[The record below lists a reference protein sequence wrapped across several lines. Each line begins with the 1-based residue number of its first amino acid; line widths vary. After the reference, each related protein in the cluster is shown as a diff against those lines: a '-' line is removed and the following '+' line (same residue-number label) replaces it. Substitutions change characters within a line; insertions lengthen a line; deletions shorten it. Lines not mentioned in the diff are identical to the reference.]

1 MLKMHYYGTVQL
13 QITVFLVLQSNCKKK
28 KKQVIAKNIE
38 GACPPHP
45 PLNPLLSSTD
55 SSQITK
61 STLYNNSNR
70 EPSPTSFVDTSV
82 TIKKN
87 EFLCVDLFRALP
99 RIFQLMPEHVIAA
112 KITLQKQTK

>member
-1 MLKMHYYGTVQL
+1 M
-13 QITVFLVLQSNCKKK
+13 IAK
-28 KKQVIAKNIE
+28 KKQQVVAKNIE

-61 STLYNNSNR
+61 SSLYNNSNR

-99 RIFQLMPEHVIAA
+99 RIFKLMPEHVIAA